1 MDLRVGRCRTSSC
14 STNRACAV
22 LLLILFLAHSLCCC
36 SCNPSPPAAF
46 LGPLP
51 ASSRMWRVLSHHQ
64 QLETIAARLI
74 MSTQHRTRLTLMAA
88 LASSA
93 ASKVKKPTAAATTT
107 TRKTATK
114 AKPSSAKTKAASST
128 TKKATTTRASSSK
141 ASAAAASGEAD
152 GMKPGMKLI
161 IVESATKANTIKR
174 FLSSGKGNGK
184 WEVDY
189 CMGHVRELPRTAAD
203 MPPTAKK
210 EKNKVLG
217 IKVDQGYEPIWIVLP
232 GRESVVSRLKQKAK
246 ACSELFLA
254 TDEDREG
261 EAISWHL
268 LDILKPTVPAH
279 RVIFHEITAKAVMGG
294 LNSPRPL
301 DTDLVEAQHARRVL
315 DRVAGYTMS
324 PLLWKKIAT
333 GLSAGRV
340 QSAGLKLLVD
350 RERERMLFHSAAS
363 AGRERAEGGDGHR
376 FRPENRHSFG
386 EQEGGC
392 SVAR

>member
-210 EKNKVLG
+210 EKNKV
-217 IKVDQGYEPIWIVLP
+217 
-232 GRESVVSRLKQKAK
+232 
-246 ACSELFLA
+246 
-254 TDEDREG
+254 
-261 EAISWHL
+261 
-268 LDILKPTVPAH
+268 
-279 RVIFHEITAKAVMGG
+279 
-294 LNSPRPL
+294 
-301 DTDLVEAQHARRVL
+301 
-315 DRVAGYTMS
+315 
-324 PLLWKKIAT
+324 
-333 GLSAGRV
+333 
-340 QSAGLKLLVD
+340 
-350 RERERMLFHSAAS
+350 RERQ
-363 AGRERAEGGDGHR
+363 D
-376 FRPENRHSFG
+376 
-386 EQEGGC
+386 
-392 SVAR
+392 